1 MSAASLKNARQVI
14 DTYVNKI
21 IVFSNKVEVQ
31 LNFFSDFSLKLDE
44 KEKDCPVTES
54 AKDLQ
59 RQSLSCLISKNV
71 IVQLYSFLS
80 EKSLGVQIKKAKNAC
95 KK

>member
-1 MSAASLKNARQVI
+1 MQQALKNARRVI

-21 IVFSNKVEVQ
+21 LVYPDKVEVQ
-31 LNFFSDFSLKLDE
+31 LNFFPDFSLKLDE
-44 KEKDCPVTES
+44 KEKDCPVTEN

-59 RQSLSCLISKNV
+59 RYSLSCLIINNV

-80 EKSLGVQIKKAKNAC
+80 EKSLVVQIKKAKNA
-95 KK
+95 